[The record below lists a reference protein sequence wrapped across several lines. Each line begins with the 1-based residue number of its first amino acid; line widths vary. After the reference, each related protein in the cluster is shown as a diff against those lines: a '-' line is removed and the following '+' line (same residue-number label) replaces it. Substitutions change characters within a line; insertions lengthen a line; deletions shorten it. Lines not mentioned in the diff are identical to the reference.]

1 MGKSGEDSEKYQA
14 LIWVAPYAHVLTK
27 AFGQAYS
34 VDGTHCMTQ
43 HGWRAIPLVVLN
55 SLGNPVPIGI
65 AWAPSEN
72 TGALTLLCRQVAA
85 QCKNYGINCPFLH
98 ERPEELKTPLD
109 VFMSA
114 DWEDPLTADVDVI
127 CYPPVRAFVASVL
140 AGLPD
145 ITLLPEADDS
155 RSTFM
160 SDGGLA
166 FRFMADLYNLNHLL
180 CKKHLA
186 GNNPLGST
194 NNK

>member
-14 LIWVAPYAHVLTK
+14 LIWVAPYAHVLIK

-34 VDGTHCMTQ
+34 GDGTHCMTQ

-55 SLGNPVPIGI
+55 SLGNTVPIGI

-72 TGALTLLCRQVAA
+72 SAAMTLLCRQIAA
-85 QCKNYGINCPFLH
+85 QCQQNGVDCPFLH
-98 ERPEELKTPLD
+98 ERPKELANPLD
-109 VFMSA
+109 VFMA
-114 DWEDPLTADVDVI
+114 VDWADPLPADVI

-140 AGLPD
+140 AGMPD
-145 ITLLPEADDS
+145 INLLHPADDS
-155 RSTFM
+155 RATFM

-166 FRFMADLYNLNHLL
+166 FRVMADVFDLNHLL

>member
-1 MGKSGEDSEKYQA
+1 
-14 LIWVAPYAHVLTK
+14 
-27 AFGQAYS
+27 
-34 VDGTHCMTQ
+34 MTL

-72 TGALTLLCRQVAA
+72 TAAMTLLCRHIAA
-85 QCKNYGINCPFLH
+85 QCQKNGVDCPFLH
-98 ERPEELKTPLD
+98 ERPKELTNPLD
-109 VFMSA
+109 VFMTA
-114 DWEDPLTADVDVI
+114 DWEDPLTANVI

-140 AGLPD
+140 AGKPD
-145 ITLLPEADDS
+145 ISLLPAADDS

-166 FRFMADLYNLNHLL
+166 FRVMADVFNLNHLL

-186 GNNPLGST
+186 GNSPLAST